1 MTPLLLAHA
10 AVTWALVGLIWTV
23 QLVQYPLFADVGP
36 DAFPAFHARHT
47 RQITWVVAPLMLAE
61 VASAAWLVG
70 RGGASRWL
78 LASLVPLAAVWL
90 STWLV
95 QVPLH
100 ERLARGF
107 DGAAIDRLVAT
118 NWLRTAAWTLR
129 GACVWLATAR

>member
-1 MTPLLLAHA
+1 MRPLLLAHA
-10 AVTWALVGLIWTV
+10 AATWALVGLIWTV

-61 VASAAWLVG
+61 LATAVLLVA
-70 RGGASRWL
+70 RGPASPWL

-100 ERLARGF
+100 DRLADGF
-107 DGAAIDRLVAT
+107 DAAAHGRLVAT
-118 NWLRTAAWTLR
+118 NWIRTAAWTLR
-129 GACVWLATAR
+129 GACVWLAMR